1 MYNPKT
7 FCNMYKWQATNMNT
21 WIKNLNL
28 WYVLNKKGN
37 FVFLNSFMFMS
48 LFLSHLQIPSH
59 AFHLKR
65 NLLSM
70 LQQCFSKENNKIKLK
85 S

>member
-1 MYNPKT
+1 
-7 FCNMYKWQATNMNT
+7 MNT
-21 WIKNLNL
+21 WIRDLNL

-48 LFLSHLQIPSH
+48 LFLSHLQFPSH

-70 LQQCFSKENNKIKLK
+70 LQQRFSKEDNKIQLK